1 MSPTRN
7 TKTDTLTRN
16 RFLATTMSVAM
27 LVGLAACAADDPNR
41 RAKTGAGIGA
51 VLGAVI
57 GSQVGDDNALLGA
70 AIGALAGGAVGHY
83 QDKQQRALEVA
94 LENELKQQQVNVERL
109 DNDVLLVRLND
120 GASFDFDSAALKD
133 SFRPTLDKIAAET
146 STYDKTI
153 LHVVG
158 HTDTVGS
165 DSYNQTLSQRRAE
178 SVANYLQND
187 GVDQRRLRTEG
198 RGENEPRRPNTTEVD
213 RAVNRRVEIFIK
225 PIVEGQEQN
234 AFAAPS

>member
-1 MSPTRN
+1 MSLTRN
-7 TKTDTLTRN
+7 IKTDALTSN
-16 RFLATTMSVAM
+16 RFLATTVSAAL

-57 GSQVGDDNALLGA
+57 GSQIGDDNELLGA

-94 LENELKQQQVNVERL
+94 LENELLQQQVNVERL

-146 STYDKTI
+146 STYCLLYTSPSPRDKRQ
-153 LHVVG
+153 
-158 HTDTVGS
+158 
-165 DSYNQTLSQRRAE
+165 YRM
-178 SVANYLQND
+178 
-187 GVDQRRLRTEG
+187 
-198 RGENEPRRPNTTEVD
+198 
-213 RAVNRRVEIFIK
+213 
-225 PIVEGQEQN
+225 
-234 AFAAPS
+234 PSSA